1 MSLFEFIVGFY
12 VVIAG
17 LGVTLLVRSVGQ
29 MIESRDHIKP
39 YWIHSCWLAFIFVM
53 HVNSWFMLWAYRD
66 QPSWS
71 VAQLL
76 LLLSVPILLYL
87 ASHVSVPEI
96 PERSDERFDMR
107 FYYYRRHSILFGLL
121 ALSTTLSLVSEYL
134 LLEHARY
141 SWLNLLRGLG
151 LVLLVAGLVSRRPAV
166 HVTITVIAL
175 GILICGLT
183 FIGRPIS

>member
-29 MIESRDHIKP
+29 MIESRDHLRP

-53 HVNSWFMLWAYRD
+53 HVNSWFMLWSYRD

-96 PERSDERFDMR
+96 PEHSDERFDMR
-107 FYYYRRHSILFGLL
+107 FYYYRRHRILFGLL
-121 ALSTTLSLVSEYL
+121 ATSTMLSLTSEHL
-134 LLEHARY
+134 LLAETRF
-141 SWLNLLRGLG
+141 SLLNQLRSLG
-151 LVLLVAGLVSRRPAV
+151 LVLLFLGAFSRRPAV
-166 HVTITVIAL
+166 HVGITLVAL
-175 GILICGLT
+175 AIVVVGLA